1 MVPLS
6 QPTGPARVRSFALV
20 GVTTGERRAVHTAG
34 YPLDPEQMLP
44 IADVLLLVADAEP
57 GAMLFRYTAYGELAG
72 DTWHASVADA
82 QAQAILE
89 YGDALLAWDDV
100 PPEIIDAHAFA
111 VQCAADRLNGR

>member
-1 MVPLS
+1 
-6 QPTGPARVRSFALV
+6 
-20 GVTTGERRAVHTAG
+20 
-34 YPLDPEQMLP
+34 
-44 IADVLLLVADAEP
+44 
-57 GAMLFRYTAYGELAG
+57 LAG